1 MTRIGLT
8 ASDRRSA
15 RIEGGGIV
23 RLIDA
28 DALKDEMRAGCVPIN
43 LGGITGITGDDD
55 SIEDYIDA
63 APTIDAIPVE
73 WLEKQASEQ
82 GPYSV
87 YCQAAIE
94 ILLYD
99 WKDLKNVQNESEV

>member
-1 MTRIGLT
+1 M
-8 ASDRRSA
+8 A
-15 RIEGGGIV
+15 

-28 DALKDEMRAGCVPIN
+28 DALKDEMRAGCVPID

-73 WLEKQASEQ
+73 WLKGHRTISIEDWGEEPVTVEAALMIWQKEQ
-82 GPYSV
+82 
-87 YCQAAIE
+87 
-94 ILLYD
+94 
-99 WKDLKNVQNESEV
+99 EVR